1 MANIVDEPYRIVAM
15 TYNVCFGCM
24 YSDMEFDDD
33 DNVIKKG
40 TGVFDVTSRELIKT
54 CTKKTN
60 DEADKHNVCL
70 SNIQTVFE
78 KAKTEFNG
86 LDLVGIQE
94 ASNWETLIAKSPLS
108 DLAYIN
114 HKVESAD
121 MVSLYNTTKFKL
133 DAFIVGNLSK
143 EEFISTKTNLKT
155 DKRPDGILNT
165 DYTRTCDG
173 RPYQL
178 LFLTH
183 KSSINKKY
191 IFINIHNGHNN
202 DRQKLIQ
209 ALAKERSAFI
219 PNAGTVSFK
228 NCTYQEVS
236 EQKKDAMMDPT
247 TYTIQGDYKTT
258 IDATIT
264 ENSYEIIFMGDTN
277 DKTMKLWTADTPEQM
292 GLQPVTSQT
301 QSDEATDTNIEA
313 YNKVAPTDNERKDEE
328 EHAQKDINSEEL
340 FKPLTGLGIKTSVSS
355 KAKKPPRSCCVGKR
369 NLRGYA
375 PDTYQR
381 ITTPKNDISKDTDNR
396 IGDYILISKNLTY
409 EEKKNNVI
417 PDFEKNAKTF
427 PTSDHLPVVSV
438 ILLPQIL
445 AQPEQ
450 PILPEQPE
458 QPILPEQPEQP
469 ILAAQG
475 GSRRHRRKHKSA
487 RQLHTRNRHKHK
499 QTKLKNTKTK
509 RIYKK

>member
-1 MANIVDEPYRIVAM
+1 MANIVNDNSHRIVAM

-24 YSDMEFDDD
+24 YSDMEFDDNG
-33 DNVIKKG
+33 NVKEKG
-40 TGVFDVTSRELIKT
+40 IGRLDVTSQELIKT
-54 CTKKTN
+54 CTKQTN

-70 SNIQTVFE
+70 TNIQAVFASVE
-78 KAKTEFNG
+78 TAFQG

-94 ASNWETLIAKSPLS
+94 ASNWNTLIAKSPLL
-108 DLAYIN
+108 DLDYIH

-121 MVSLYNTTKFKL
+121 MVSLYNKTKFNL

-143 EEFISTKTNLKT
+143 EEFIIKKTNLKT

-183 KSSINKKY
+183 KSSNKKY
-191 IFINIHNGHNN
+191 IFINIHNGHDN
-202 DRQKLIQ
+202 DRKKLIQ
-209 ALAKERSAFI
+209 ALAKEKRAFI
-219 PNAGTVSFK
+219 PNADTVSFK
-228 NCTYQEVS
+228 NCTYQEDL
-236 EQKKDAMMDPT
+236 EQKKAMMDPT
-247 TYTIQGDYKTT
+247 TYTIQEDYKTT
-258 IDATIT
+258 ITV
-264 ENSYEIIFMGDTN
+264 NSYEIIFMGDTN
-277 DKTMKLWTADTPEQM
+277 DKKMKLWTADTDAQM
-292 GLQPVTSQT
+292 ELQPVTSQT
-301 QSDEATDTNIEA
+301 QSNEETKETTNIEA
-313 YNKVAPTDNERKDEE
+313 HIKAAPTDAERNGEE
-328 EHAQKDINSEEL
+328 DQARKDININSDKF
-340 FKPLTGLGIKTSVSS
+340 FKPLTDLGITNSVSS
-355 KAKKPPRSCCVGKR
+355 KAQKPPRSCCVGKR

-375 PDTYQR
+375 KDTYQR
-381 ITTPKNDISKDTDNR
+381 ITTPENDFSKDTDDR
-396 IGDYILISKNLTY
+396 IGDYILISNNLMY
-409 EEKKNNVI
+409 ETNNVI

-438 ILLPQIL
+438 ILLPKASDQ
-445 AQPEQ
+445 AS
-450 PILPEQPE
+450 
-458 QPILPEQPEQP
+458 
-469 ILAAQG
+469 AQG